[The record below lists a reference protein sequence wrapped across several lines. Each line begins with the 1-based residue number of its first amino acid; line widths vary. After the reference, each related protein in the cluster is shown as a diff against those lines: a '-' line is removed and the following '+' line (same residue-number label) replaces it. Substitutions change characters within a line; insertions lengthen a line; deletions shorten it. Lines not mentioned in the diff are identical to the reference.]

1 MTSKSKNVYIHNL
14 DDIVDQYN
22 DRHQQNQNEP
32 CWCKVYNKCI
42 EFDRNNDTK
51 DPKFNVGDHVR
62 TSEYLRHTELVWRI
76 LCDNILFKKYCLK
89 KCC

>member
-32 CWCKVYNKCI
+32 CWCKVYNTCI
-42 EFDRNNDTK
+42 DFDRNNDTR

-62 TSEYLRHTELVWRI
+62 ISKNIFTKGHIPNWSEEFCVI
-76 LCDNILFKKYCLK
+76 IYCLK
-89 KCC
+89 NTF